1 MEYCCVDDTSS
12 EHGIIDLSPGR
23 ADPDEDWLYIGIGP
37 RQWPNPTQQV
47 VWNVWRFVLLYA
59 GPLFVFVFGYWKI
72 LAVVRRQ
79 RKQVG
84 QSQPAR
90 TAAGA
95 AEKASRQTEMNVI
108 KTVVLVSV
116 SFAVC
121 FVGIRVYT
129 ILTSLKVVPAIGS
142 LYVLFSVFSYSNRN
156 LWIRVGHRERITINR
171 MVVGS
176 VFENRD
182 ILNRSVFEK
191 LRSGCGSGSKIRRA
205 SLVLLLQQSLPEPVH
220 LRHPVRHREALVEG
234 RDEPCDSRQKRRR
247 FVAGAG
253 GNAEPFLNSDQRD
266 LEEHVERLL
275 NRCA

>member
-1 MEYCCVDDTSS
+1 M
-12 EHGIIDLSPGR
+12 
-23 ADPDEDWLYIGIGP
+23 
-37 RQWPNPTQQV
+37 

-84 QSQPAR
+84 QSQSAR

-142 LYVLFSVFSYSNRN
+142 LYVLFSVFSYSNRCLN
-156 LWIRVGHRERITINR
+156 PFIYATQYDIVRRWWKVVMNRVIRGKNA
-171 MVVGS
+171 GDS
-176 VFENRD
+176 
-182 ILNRSVFEK
+182 
-191 LRSGCGSGSKIRRA
+191 
-205 SLVLLLQQSLPEPVH
+205 SLEQAAMPSL
-220 LRHPVRHREALVEG
+220 
-234 RDEPCDSRQKRRR
+234 S
-247 FVAGAG
+247 
-253 GNAEPFLNSDQRD
+253 
-266 LEEHVERLL
+266 
-275 NRCA
+275 